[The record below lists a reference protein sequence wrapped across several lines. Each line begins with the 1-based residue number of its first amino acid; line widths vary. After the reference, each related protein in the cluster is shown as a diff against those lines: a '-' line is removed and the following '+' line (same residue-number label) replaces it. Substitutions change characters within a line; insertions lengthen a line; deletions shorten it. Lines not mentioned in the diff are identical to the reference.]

1 MVPAHIH
8 EGDRVVVNTGD
19 GSYVE
24 RARD

>member
-1 MVPAHIH
+1 IH
-8 EGDRVVVNTGD
+8 EGDRVVLNTGD